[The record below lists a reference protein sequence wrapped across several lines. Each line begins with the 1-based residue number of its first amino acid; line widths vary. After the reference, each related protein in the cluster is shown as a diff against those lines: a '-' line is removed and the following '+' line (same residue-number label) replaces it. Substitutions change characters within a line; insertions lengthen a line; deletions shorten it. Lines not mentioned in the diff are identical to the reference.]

1 MRQLAELRSNV
12 CDRERRVLYLT
23 EERGDTSM
31 QLDAKEQLLR
41 LVEDAVFH
49 SKLPAGLRAD
59 RDRAGLMEA
68 SMTLSQIFTA
78 SGAGLPLDEQQ
89 RRFIERLNADDKFS
103 ETQTQTA
110 AAAVAAASASSPTP
124 AASPTPTPMF
134 TMHELELLL
143 RDRNLL
149 STKLLEIE
157 TELALLKPWYALCAL
172 CSALC
177 DRCSAS
183 ACAPLSTFYILLY
196 LFLYD

>member
-1 MRQLAELRSNV
+1 MRQLAELRSNL

-41 LVEDAVFH
+41 LVQDALFH
-49 SKLPAGLRAD
+49 SKLPAGLRSD

-103 ETQTQTA
+103 ETL
-110 AAAVAAASASSPTP
+110 AVAATSPAAASSPM
-124 AASPTPTPMF
+124 PMF

-157 TELALLKPWYALCAL
+157 TELALLKPGCAL
-172 CSALC
+172 PQLLQLHGLC
-177 DRCSAS
+177 CV
-183 ACAPLSTFYILLY
+183 
-196 LFLYD
+196 